1 MTVALVALVAAV
13 LASIVLWRAWRGV
26 HHQLG
31 RVADQLESEP
41 TSADEIVEY
50 LERAADHAH
59 VEATAAEIR
68 RDRLEAALAEV
79 SDAVVVVDAEGVT
92 TFANEPAQRFLRARH
107 ADVLAEQAMSDLLEQ
122 AVQGDAG
129 ERELQLF
136 GPPKEMLHIRAVPLR
151 DGAGVVGAVAF
162 VRDVSEARR
171 TDSVRRDFVANVSH
185 ELKTP
190 IGALALLAETMA
202 VGNDTAVMQQLAE
215 RVLRE
220 ADRLGRIVDDLLD
233 LSLIEAQEAPSRQP
247 VPAELL
253 ISEAVERVRAAAEA
267 NGAPLVVA
275 EPTPDLMLVC
285 DQRQVVSA
293 ITNLLDNAV
302 KYSEG
307 DQPVEV
313 SAISERGRLVI
324 TVRDRGVGI
333 PARDL
338 ERIFERFYRVDRA
351 RSRATG
357 GTGLGLA
364 IVRHVAH
371 AHGGDVEVQSIEG
384 EGSTFRLLLPLAA
397 TTGQVIGLHSRTER
411 AYPGATEPMK
421 GVS

>member
-1 MTVALVALVAAV
+1 
-13 LASIVLWRAWRGV
+13 
-26 HHQLG
+26 
-31 RVADQLESEP
+31 
-41 TSADEIVEY
+41 
-50 LERAADHAH
+50 
-59 VEATAAEIR
+59 
-68 RDRLEAALAEV
+68 
-79 SDAVVVVDAEGVT
+79 
-92 TFANEPAQRFLRARH
+92 
-107 ADVLAEQAMSDLLEQ
+107 
-122 AVQGDAG
+122 
-129 ERELQLF
+129 
-136 GPPKEMLHIRAVPLR
+136 
-151 DGAGVVGAVAF
+151 
-162 VRDVSEARR
+162 
-171 TDSVRRDFVANVSH
+171 
-185 ELKTP
+185 
-190 IGALALLAETMA
+190 MA

-275 EPTPDLMLVC
+275 EPTPDLVLVC

-384 EGSTFRLLLPLAA
+384 EGSTFRLLLPLVA
-397 TTGQVIGLHSRTER
+397 TTGQVIGMHSRTER
-411 AYPGATEPMK
+411 AHPGDAEPMK

>member
-1 MTVALVALVAAV
+1 
-13 LASIVLWRAWRGV
+13 
-26 HHQLG
+26 
-31 RVADQLESEP
+31 
-41 TSADEIVEY
+41 
-50 LERAADHAH
+50 
-59 VEATAAEIR
+59 TA
-68 RDRLEAALAEV
+68 
-79 SDAVVVVDAEGVT
+79 
-92 TFANEPAQRFLRARH
+92 FANEPAQRFLRARH
-107 ADVLAEQAMSDLLEQ
+107 ADVLAEQAMAELLEQ

-247 VPAELL
+247 VPAEHL

-275 EPTPDLMLVC
+275 EPAADLVLVC
-285 DQRQVVSA
+285 DHRQVVSA

-313 SAISERGRLVI
+313 SAIAERGRLVI
-324 TVRDRGVGI
+324 SVRDRGVGI

-384 EGSTFRLLLPLAA
+384 EGSTFRLRLPLSEA
-397 TTGQVIGLHSRTER
+397 TGQVIGMHSRTER
-411 AYPGATEPMK
+411 SSGDDAEPMK